1 MRDTSSLRENL
12 SKINRFWSSTFG
24 SSRWV
29 MLLTAIIG
37 GVLLCVLLAHAYVG
51 YFTRYIADDF
61 YTAAVLRDHGVIG
74 SQIYWYNRWTGRFS
88 FTLAVNLAELFG
100 PKVGSLLARFDSG
113 CLVVSALSWPI
124 YQLGI
129 ILHWR
134 HPRAVAFVVA
144 LLTIFATIDGL
155 SDLYQ
160 DLYWQTGIMTYQAPL
175 ISLAFLVGLL
185 IWFERHRKQP
195 RQTAFFQHKGAL
207 PIALTFVLAL
217 FTGGF
222 SDTSVILLIAFF
234 SLAIFSH
241 AFGLWGYRSRA
252 TIAVMLSGFLGSIVA
267 LVILVAAPGN
277 IRRLAFYPPQPS
289 LARLVDMSI
298 TGAWEFTTHWFA
310 TQVTTLLLA
319 AAIVSF
325 ICWQLCPWPE
335 ITRARAAFFRRWAVA
350 GLVAVPVV
358 AFALIVGCFAPA
370 IWGMSKLPPGRALL
384 VPHFALACATL
395 IWLWFAASLLRRFLG
410 AQRVGSQVATV
421 VFTILI
427 SGALLIGPV
436 PAIRKTLALLP
447 TARHY
452 AAQWDQRDQWL
463 RAAHLRGETDV
474 VAPALRSI
482 SGLEELVSDTENW
495 VNRVTADYYGLQ
507 TLKIP

>member
-1 MRDTSSLRENL
+1 MRDTPSINENPSTTNRSWLSTIRSSGW
-12 SKINRFWSSTFG
+12 I
-24 SSRWV
+24 
-29 MLLTAIIG
+29 MALTAITAG
-37 GVLLCVLLAHAYVG
+37 SLLCVLLAHAYVG
-51 YFTRYIADDF
+51 YFARYVADDF
-61 YTAAVLRDHGVIG
+61 YTAAVLRDRGVIG
-74 SQIYWYNRWTGRFS
+74 SQIYWYIRWTGRFS

-100 PKVGSLLARFDSG
+100 PKIVSYLPGLTLGAWLL
-113 CLVVSALSWPI
+113 VLSWPI

-134 HPRAVAFVVA
+134 HPRTGAFVTA
-144 LLTIFATIDGL
+144 LLMIFATIDGL
-155 SDLYQ
+155 PNLYQ

-195 RQTAFFQHKGAL
+195 EQAAFFQRKGAF
-207 PIALTFVLAL
+207 PIALTFALAL

-234 SLAIFSH
+234 SLAILSH
-241 AFGLWGYRSRA
+241 AFGLWGYRSRD
-252 TIAVMLSGFLGSIVA
+252 TIAVMLSGFLGSIIA
-267 LVILVAAPGN
+267 LVILIAAPGN
-277 IRRLAFYPPQPS
+277 IRRLAFFPPQPG

-310 TQVTTLLLA
+310 TQVTTLLVA
-319 AAIVSF
+319 VAIVFF
-325 ICWQLCPWPE
+325 ISWQLCPPSE
-335 ITRARAAFFRRWAVA
+335 IARARAKFSRWWAVA

-384 VPHFALACATL
+384 VPHFALACFTL
-395 IWLWFAASLLRRFLG
+395 IWLWSAASLLRRFLG

-427 SGALLIGPV
+427 SGAVLIGPV

-447 TARHY
+447 TARYY

-474 VAPALRSI
+474 VVSALGSI
-482 SGLEELVSDTENW
+482 SALEELVSDTENW
-495 VNRVTADYYGLQ
+495 VNRVTADYYGLR